1 MHHGAME
8 VHVESI
14 LHNYRCI
21 INGEYNYISL
31 PSEWLY
37 MYKLIIIINLI
48 IRALAINATKTK
60 RSYRSTFSDTLSY
73 NYAPLF
79 RPVPLGMSGQ
89 AWSPPVSS
97 CSDHMHLT

>member
-37 MYKLIIIINLI
+37 IQINNY
-48 IRALAINATKTK
+48 NA
-60 RSYRSTFSDTLSY
+60 
-73 NYAPLF
+73 
-79 RPVPLGMSGQ
+79 
-89 AWSPPVSS
+89 WPP
-97 CSDHMHLT
+97 